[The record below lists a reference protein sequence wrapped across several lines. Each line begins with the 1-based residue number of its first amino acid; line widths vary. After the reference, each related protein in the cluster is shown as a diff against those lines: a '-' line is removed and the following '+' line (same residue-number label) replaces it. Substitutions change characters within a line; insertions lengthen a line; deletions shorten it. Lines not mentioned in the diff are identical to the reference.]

1 METTRVLIVFLM
13 ICLVPHAFLAPS
25 MFLITYLSA
34 LHLINYLI
42 HLSEVTVLETFDMQR
57 LEGLMRLE
65 RTDCVCDELL
75 CAYCYYCPLHVS
87 DNLVYCFMADKFSNM
102 AK

>member
-1 METTRVLIVFLM
+1 METTKTLIVFLM
-13 ICLVPHAFLAPS
+13 ICWVHHAFLVLS
-25 MFLITYLSA
+25 VFQITHLSV

-42 HLSEVTVLETFDMQR
+42 HLSEVMVLDTFDIQR

-75 CAYCYYCPLHVS
+75 CAYCYYCPLHVL
-87 DNLVYCFMADKFSNM
+87 DNLVYCFMTDEISNM
-102 AK
+102 VK